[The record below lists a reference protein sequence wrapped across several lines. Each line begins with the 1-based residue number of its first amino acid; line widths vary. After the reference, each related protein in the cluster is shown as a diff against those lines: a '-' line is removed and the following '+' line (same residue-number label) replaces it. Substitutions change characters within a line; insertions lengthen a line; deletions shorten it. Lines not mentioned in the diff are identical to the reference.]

1 MTKYLKVMFLNQII
15 KLNKYL
21 LVNLI
26 ILTCF
31 FFFILISIIN
41 SKTISPSW
49 YIDSYLPWKNDG
61 NQTRLNTYGYK
72 HRGHDQVMQFFFN
85 RVDDSQTG
93 FDENEYSINWQMGL
107 PKNTRVEFSNF
118 TQKYIYNFLSKNNFA
133 DNNLKNIQIATN
145 LSTFVSFVICFL
157 LMQIILN
164 KIFEKNIE
172 NIFFSLILNPV
183 FFLPSEEA
191 WQMSIMG
198 IYLFILS
205 FLILREFR
213 NKIVINKI
221 LLVIILS
228 FICGHFFINS
238 MSFHYWLYPIIVG
251 SFFSIFI
258 FKKIGFNV
266 FWLSIGFILAALVN
280 ASLIIETL
288 NSLKISPSKLLVN
301 NVLSN
306 IHQMEY
312 AMLPFGYFVPD
323 IILKEI
329 YNYFNFDYWPLN
341 SFINIDEGFWGFPLL
356 ILSIFGFIKT
366 KDKTLKIGIV
376 LCVLYWIGP
385 LQLFLRV
392 IVGGPFLSETSTG
405 GRFGAIIYII
415 LSMLS
420 IYSFYLIKQSKFIL
434 PPFINKLNL
443 SIIFFVLL
451 QILYFNKQEPLWLF
465 GFIYLLLVIIF
476 QISLIKKS
484 IIFLLL
490 SICFLPFY
498 NTISKYGINSIYP
511 NQTTNIDNIIFNKNF
526 FNENSVGIIATS
538 HTKKKYIREPIHPN
552 YLTLFN
558 IRSLNGF
565 VTPTNKYFLTL
576 YNYQWMTNWPDMD
589 FKKLDVSNIN
599 NDEHK
604 NFIDNI
610 KNKIKRFLTK
620 KKKIDP
626 NDFEL
631 ILKGSHRHYTFPI
644 PINKNHFST
653 TTENFF
659 DLVGVNYVFTDDKV
673 DLNDKYQLLSNQ
685 RQIKVWKRN
694 EKTNY
699 FRLLCRNEKN
709 TYDISSIEKLLSND
723 FNFEKNVIIYENLD
737 INKCS
742 NNSRLLKTKINKNKN
757 NFFIAD
763 LIEPGGI
770 LSTNFVWN
778 KNLVAKDQNNNN
790 LKTIICNVA
799 FTCIVPNIKSS
810 KIYLKYQKPSLSN
823 IIKKKYF
830 SKNLH

>member
-1 MTKYLKVMFLNQII
+1 
-15 KLNKYL
+15 
-21 LVNLI
+21 
-26 ILTCF
+26 
-31 FFFILISIIN
+31 
-41 SKTISPSW
+41 
-49 YIDSYLPWKNDG
+49 
-61 NQTRLNTYGYK
+61 
-72 HRGHDQVMQFFFN
+72 
-85 RVDDSQTG
+85 
-93 FDENEYSINWQMGL
+93 
-107 PKNTRVEFSNF
+107 
-118 TQKYIYNFLSKNNFA
+118 
-133 DNNLKNIQIATN
+133 
-145 LSTFVSFVICFL
+145 
-157 LMQIILN
+157 
-164 KIFEKNIE
+164 
-172 NIFFSLILNPV
+172 
-183 FFLPSEEA
+183 
-191 WQMSIMG
+191 
-198 IYLFILS
+198 
-205 FLILREFR
+205 
-213 NKIVINKI
+213 
-221 LLVIILS
+221 
-228 FICGHFFINS
+228 
-238 MSFHYWLYPIIVG
+238 
-251 SFFSIFI
+251 
-258 FKKIGFNV
+258 
-266 FWLSIGFILAALVN
+266 
-280 ASLIIETL
+280 
-288 NSLKISPSKLLVN
+288 
-301 NVLSN
+301 
-306 IHQMEY
+306 
-312 AMLPFGYFVPD
+312 
-323 IILKEI
+323 
-329 YNYFNFDYWPLN
+329 
-341 SFINIDEGFWGFPLL
+341 
-356 ILSIFGFIKT
+356 
-366 KDKTLKIGIV
+366 
-376 LCVLYWIGP
+376 
-385 LQLFLRV
+385 
-392 IVGGPFLSETSTG
+392 
-405 GRFGAIIYII
+405 
-415 LSMLS
+415 
-420 IYSFYLIKQSKFIL
+420 
-434 PPFINKLNL
+434 
-443 SIIFFVLL
+443 
-451 QILYFNKQEPLWLF
+451 
-465 GFIYLLLVIIF
+465 
-476 QISLIKKS
+476 
-484 IIFLLL
+484 
-490 SICFLPFY
+490 
-498 NTISKYGINSIYP
+498 
-511 NQTTNIDNIIFNKNF
+511 
-526 FNENSVGIIATS
+526 
-538 HTKKKYIREPIHPN
+538 
-552 YLTLFN
+552 
-558 IRSLNGF
+558 
-565 VTPTNKYFLTL
+565 
-576 YNYQWMTNWPDMD
+576 MTNWPDMD

>member
-1 MTKYLKVMFLNQII
+1 MFLNQII

-31 FFFILISIIN
+31 FTFILISTIN

-49 YIDSYLPWKNDG
+49 FTDSYFPWKNDID
-61 NQTRLNTYGYK
+61 QTRLNTYGYK
-72 HRGHDQVMQFFFN
+72 HGGHDQVMQFFFN

-93 FDENEYSINWQMGL
+93 FDENEYSIDWQMGL

-118 TQKYIYNFLSKNNFA
+118 TQKYIYNFLSKKEFA
-133 DNNLKNIQIATN
+133 NNNLKNIQIATN
-145 LSTFVSFVICFL
+145 FSTFISFVICFL
-157 LMQIILN
+157 LVQIILN

-191 WQMSIMG
+191 WQMSITG

-205 FLILREFR
+205 FLILCEFQE
-213 NKIVINKI
+213 KIGINKI
-221 LLVIILS
+221 LQILILS
-228 FICGHFFINS
+228 FISGHFFINS
-238 MSFHYWLYPIIVG
+238 MSFHYWLYPAIIG

-258 FKKIGFNV
+258 FKKIGFKA

-288 NSLKISPSKLLVN
+288 NSLKISPSKLSIN

-312 AMLPFGYFVPD
+312 AMLPLGYFIPD

-329 YNYFNFDYWPLN
+329 YNYFNFDYWPVN
-341 SFINIDEGFWGFPLL
+341 SLINIDEGFWGFPLL
-356 ILSIFGFIKT
+356 ILSIYGFIKT
-366 KDKTLKIGIV
+366 NDKTLKIGIL
-376 LCVLYWIGP
+376 LCILYWIGP
-385 LQLFLRV
+385 LQFFLRV

-415 LSMLS
+415 LNMLS
-420 IYSFYLIKQSKFIL
+420 IYSYYLIKQSKFIL
-434 PPFINKLNL
+434 PTFINKLNL

-451 QILYFNKQEPLWLF
+451 QILYFNKQDSLWLF
-465 GFIYLLLVIIF
+465 GLIYLLLVIIF
-476 QISLIKKS
+476 QIGLIKKS

-490 SICFLPFY
+490 SICILPFY
-498 NTISKYGINSIYP
+498 NTLSKYGINSIYP
-511 NQTTNIDNIIFNKNF
+511 NQTTNINNKTFNNNLFNKN
-526 FNENSVGIIATS
+526 SVGVIATS
-538 HTKKKYIREPIHPN
+538 HTKKKYIKEPIHPN
-552 YLTLFN
+552 YLILLN

-565 VTPTNKYFLTL
+565 VTPTNKYFQTL
-576 YNYQWMTNWPDMD
+576 YNYQWMTNWPDFD
-589 FKKLDVSNIN
+589 LKKLNVSSIK
-599 NDEHK
+599 NDDHK
-604 NFIDNI
+604 NFFDNI
-610 KNKIKRFLTK
+610 KNKIKKFLNK

-626 NDFEL
+626 KNYEL
-631 ILKGSHRHYTFPI
+631 MLKGFHRHYTFPI
-644 PINKNHFST
+644 PINKNHFSE

-673 DLNDKYQLLSNQ
+673 DLNDKYQLLRNE
-685 RQIKVWKRN
+685 RNIKIWKRN
-694 EKTNY
+694 KQTQY
-699 FRLLCRNEKN
+699 FRLLCKHEKN
-709 TYDISSIEKLLSND
+709 IYDISSIEKLLSNK
-723 FNFEKNVIIYENLD
+723 FNFEKNVIIYENL
-737 INKCS
+737 NVKKCS
-742 NNSRLLKTKINKNKN
+742 KDSRLVKTKIDKNKN
-757 NFFIAD
+757 NFFIAE
-763 LIEPGGI
+763 LVEPGGI

-778 KNLVAKDQNNNN
+778 KNLIAKDQNNHD

-810 KIYLKYQKPSLSN
+810 KIYLKYQKPSLFT